1 MSRSLERV
9 RSNAVMENRTPRRSA
24 PANSGEALDA
34 GMLAELGDATLAAM
48 AREELA
54 RVIIASGHPWRDNGL
69 EARLPYADRSTL
81 LRMAFL
87 ARICSRHRLQLEA
100 RPVPIE

>member
-1 MSRSLERV
+1 
-9 RSNAVMENRTPRRSA
+9 
-24 PANSGEALDA
+24 
-34 GMLAELGDATLAAM
+34 M

-54 RVIIASGHPWRDNGL
+54 RVIIASGHPWRDDGL
-69 EARLPYADRSTL
+69 EARLPYAERSTL

-87 ARICSRHRLQLEA
+87 ARMCSRHRLQLEA